1 MFVSVLSAFSV
12 ACVVRVFRGLC
23 YPGFPWLVFS
33 AALIVRVMNRVAPRA
48 VAPPGYVPIDPFPGP
63 PQSFVSGDPGGH
75 RLRVAYFQRESDS
88 ALIARAWF
96 GQGSEGPPGYAHGGS
111 VAAVLDEAMG
121 AAAWVAGQP
130 SIAARIEV
138 DFRSM
143 VPLGLDANVE
153 MSVEKIEGRKIT
165 TRARLLDADG
175 RVLAESAGLFLR
187 LTDDQ
192 IRDALR
198 LAQGGL

>member
-1 MFVSVLSAFSV
+1 MQ
-12 ACVVRVFRGLC
+12 CT
-23 YPGFPWLVFS
+23 
-33 AALIVRVMNRVAPRA
+33 
-48 VAPPGYVPIDPFPGP
+48 APPVVTPPGCVPIYPFPGP
-63 PQSFVSGDPGGH
+63 PQSFVSGDPAGH
-75 RLRVAYFQRESDS
+75 RLRVAYFQRQSDR
-88 ALIARAWF
+88 AVVGRAWF

-138 DFRSM
+138 DFRTM
-143 VPLGLDANVE
+143 VPIGVDANVE
-153 MSVEKIEGRKIT
+153 MSVEKVEGRKIT

-187 LTDDQ
+187 LTEDQ

-198 LAQGGL
+198 LARGGP